1 MFFSF
6 FVKPIKSKTFSP
18 EEPMSFLANLEW
30 RRAEK
35 GFASPSAMYPVPDIQ
50 PILNAIINAPSS
62 FGIQPYVVKV
72 VTCETVKKALTPACY
87 GQPQVEQCTHLL
99 VFCTRNNLEEH
110 LNHFIEQTKP
120 PAQVEGM
127 MRGALAGNSHPV
139 QWAKHQ
145 TYLALGFALAAAAE
159 LKIASCPMEGFSPDG
174 VGAVLGLPHSLV
186 PTTLMAVGL
195 HDPAATNFPRFRFPQ
210 AELVQ
215 WITETPNT
223 VRPIKSR
230 YRHATP
236 VRRRKSEKIEETS
249 K

>member
-1 MFFSF
+1 
-6 FVKPIKSKTFSP
+6 
-18 EEPMSFLANLEW
+18 MSFLANLEW

-35 GFASPSAMYPVPDIQ
+35 GFAKPTAMSPVPDIQ
-50 PILNAIINAPSS
+50 PILNAVVNAPSS

-72 VTCETVKKALTPACY
+72 VTSDEVKKALMPACY

-110 LNHFIEQTKP
+110 LEHFITQTKP
-120 PAQVEGM
+120 PANLESM
-127 MRGALAGNSHPV
+127 IRSALSGNSHPV

-159 LKIASCPMEGFSPDG
+159 LKLASCPMEGFSSDG
-174 VGAVLGLPHSLV
+174 VGAVLGLPHTLV
-186 PTTLMAVGL
+186 PTALLAIGL
-195 HDPAATNFPRFRFPQ
+195 QDPAAPSFPRFRFPYV
-210 AELVQ
+210 ELVQ
-215 WITETPNT
+215 WITEPPNT

-236 VRRRKSEKIEETS
+236 VRRRKNEKIDEAA

>member
-1 MFFSF
+1 
-6 FVKPIKSKTFSP
+6 
-18 EEPMSFLANLEW
+18 MSFLANLEW

-35 GFASPSAMYPVPDIQ
+35 GFAKPSAMSPVPDIQ
-50 PILNAIINAPSS
+50 PILNAIVNAPSS

-72 VTCETVKKALTPACY
+72 VTSEEVKKALLPACY
-87 GQPQVEQCTHLL
+87 EQPQVEQCTHLL

-110 LNHFIEQTKP
+110 LNHFIAETNP
-120 PAQVEGM
+120 PAQLEGM

-159 LKIASCPMEGFSPDG
+159 IKIASCPMEGFSSDG

-186 PTTLMAVGL
+186 PTALLAIGL
-195 HDPAATNFPRFRFPQ
+195 YDSSAQSFPRFRFPQ

-223 VRPIKSR
+223 VCPIKSR

-236 VRRRKSEKIEETS
+236 VRRRKTEKIEDPPQN
-249 K
+249 

>member
-6 FVKPIKSKTFSP
+6 FVKSTKSKTFSL

-35 GFASPSAMYPVPDIQ
+35 GFAKPSAMVPVPDIQ
-50 PILNAIINAPSS
+50 PILNAVVNAPSS

-72 VTCETVKKALTPACY
+72 VTCEDVKQALIPACY

-99 VFCTRNNLEEH
+99 VFCTRNNLDEH
-110 LNHFIEQTKP
+110 LNHFINETKP
-120 PAQVEGM
+120 QEQLESM
-127 MRGALAGNSHPV
+127 MRSALSGNSHPV

-159 LKIASCPMEGFSPDG
+159 LKIASCPMEGFSSDS
-174 VGAVLGLPHSLV
+174 VGAVLGLPHTLV
-186 PTTLMAVGL
+186 PTALLAIGL
-195 HDPAATNFPRFRFPQ
+195 YDKTIPAYPRFRFPQ

-215 WITETPNT
+215 WITEQPHT

-236 VRRRKSEKIEETS
+236 VRRRKKIEES
-249 K
+249 QQN

>member
-1 MFFSF
+1 
-6 FVKPIKSKTFSP
+6 
-18 EEPMSFLANLEW
+18 MSFLANLEW

-35 GFASPSAMYPVPDIQ
+35 GFAKPTAMSPVPDIQ
-50 PILNAIINAPSS
+50 PILNAIVNAPSS

-72 VTCETVKKALTPACY
+72 VTCEEVKKALMPACY

-110 LNHFIEQTKP
+110 TDHFISQTKP
-120 PAQVEGM
+120 PAQVETM
-127 MRGALAGNSHPV
+127 IRSALSGNSHPV

-145 TYLALGFALAAAAE
+145 TYLALGFALAAATE
-159 LKIASCPMEGFSPDG
+159 LKIASCPMEGFSSDG
-174 VGAVLGLPHSLV
+174 VGAVLGLSHTLV
-186 PTTLMAVGL
+186 PTALLAVGL
-195 HDPAATNFPRFRFPQ
+195 HDPAATTFPRFRFPH

-215 WITETPNT
+215 WITEQPNT

-236 VRRRKSEKIEETS
+236 VRRRKNEKIDEAT

>member
-1 MFFSF
+1 
-6 FVKPIKSKTFSP
+6 
-18 EEPMSFLANLEW
+18 MS
-30 RRAEK
+30 
-35 GFASPSAMYPVPDIQ
+35 
-50 PILNAIINAPSS
+50 
-62 FGIQPYVVKV
+62 
-72 VTCETVKKALTPACY
+72 ACY

-99 VFCTRNNLEEH
+99 VFCTRNNLDEH
-110 LNHFIEQTKP
+110 LNHFIAETKP
-120 PAQVEGM
+120 PAQLEGM
-127 MRGALAGNSHPV
+127 MRGALSGNSHPV

-186 PTTLMAVGL
+186 PTALMAVGL
-195 HDPAATNFPRFRFPQ
+195 HDPTAQSFPRFRFPQ

-236 VRRRKSEKIEETS
+236 VRRRKTEKIEETS
-249 K
+249 HN